1 MKHLEPNKKVNDMR
15 KNKPISLVFISLLV
29 LSTLIIVY
37 TPTVRS
43 GSFTEPTNQYFYGTL
58 SPQVVSEG
66 YEGKSVKFQFS
77 LTSNTTAAHNITK
90 VVVTAPTGWTITA
103 AECNDTWTTSIASP
117 PASVTFTNQTGSAM
131 LSNGTLLLFN
141 ITANVK
147 VGTGTWDITCS
158 EKETE
163 PPTSLGSVTKSVLVT
178 PYFKAEISPSVVKSG
193 DTYTFALKVTH
204 NTTLSSIYMVNI
216 TYPTTGGWSYDDLV
230 SMPEYWVIDSHDTA
244 NGIIV
249 LRGTGGHFIAPGQ
262 SATFSFN
269 MTLGTGASNGTWS
282 VTCINTAMQNATA
295 TLTVAVD
302 DTAPTVSIT
311 SPSAGRVSG
320 AVWINATITEAHLK
334 EWVIKINGTQVTTGT
349 TTTVSYQWNTT
360 SYADASYVINVTA
373 TDVVG
378 NIGFDD
384 VTVEVDNT
392 APQLIEIVLG
402 AFTGGTWSGN
412 YTPIGDVFW
421 VPGTVTGIKINATF
435 SDAGTLS
442 GYVYFN
448 VTAEVFTNN
457 SWVPS
462 APYSISGV
470 NSIPVKINITDDQ
483 GNRYVHTW
491 TVSKDFNAPTTPT
504 YTEYEAICGGMI
516 IKGIN
521 SSDAESGISH
531 YKIYINGTA
540 EQITPAQLSSA
551 TWFASGGNLSSF
563 SGVLV
568 VNLTAYGG
576 SIVNIT
582 ITSVDNANM
591 ESNGTTIIKTIPVGK
606 WHAIQLH
613 KGWNLISLPLVP
625 ANSSIA
631 SVLSL
636 LLKQGVLGSVW
647 HYDAETKMWHSYA
660 PGAPPD
666 LITMVDGKGY
676 FINVTAYN
684 VLIVQ
689 GTEQPLPPATPPVYH
704 VVPGWNL
711 IGYKEIVSENV
722 STYLSG
728 VDYIRV
734 YSFDASTQT
743 YTVLRPSD
751 DMTPGLGYWVAV
763 KTEGWIYP

>member
-1 MKHLEPNKKVNDMR
+1 L
-15 KNKPISLVFISLLV
+15 
-29 LSTLIIVY
+29 T
-37 TPTVRS
+37 
-43 GSFTEPTNQYFYGTL
+43 
-58 SPQVVSEG
+58 PQVVSEG

-77 LTSNTTAAHNITK
+77 LTSNTTASANITS
-90 VVVTAPTGWTITA
+90 VDVTAPTGWTITA
-103 AECNDTWTTSIASP
+103 AECNDTWTASIVSP
-117 PASVTFTNQTGSAM
+117 SASVTFTNKTASAM

-158 EKETE
+158 EAETS
-163 PPTSLGSVTKSVLVT
+163 TSLGSVTESVLVT

-193 DTYTFALKVTH
+193 DTYTFNLKVTH

-216 TYPTTGGWSYDDLV
+216 TYPTTGGWSYKDLV
-230 SMPEYWVIDSHDTA
+230 AMPDYWVIDSHDTA

-249 LRGTGGHFIAPGQ
+249 LEGTGGHFITPGQ

-269 MTLGTGASNGTWS
+269 MTLGPSASDGTWS

-295 TLTVAVD
+295 TLTVDVD
-302 DTAPTVSIT
+302 DTAPTVSIS
-311 SPSAGRVSG
+311 SPSGRISG
-320 AVWINATITEAHLK
+320 VVWINASITEGHLK
-334 EWVIKINGTQVTTGT
+334 EWVIKINGTQVATGT
-349 TTTVSYQWNTT
+349 TAPVSYQWNTT

-378 NIGFDD
+378 NIGSAA

-402 AFTGGTWSGN
+402 AFTDGTWSGN
-412 YTPIGDVFW
+412 YTPIGDTFW
-421 VPGTVTGIKINATF
+421 VPGTITGIKINATF
-435 SDAGTLS
+435 RDTGTLS

-448 VTAEVFTNN
+448 VTAEIFTNN

-462 APYSISGV
+462 APYDISGV

-504 YTEYEAICGGMI
+504 YTEYEVICGGII

-531 YKIYINGTA
+531 YRIYINGTT
-540 EQITPAQLSSA
+540 ERITPAQLSNA

-591 ESNGTTIIKTIPVGK
+591 ESNGTTIIKTIPVGTWYPVVLYPK
-606 WHAIQLH
+606 
-613 KGWNLISLPLVP
+613 WNLVSLPLIP
-625 ANSSIA
+625 NSTSTANIY
-631 SVLSL
+631 SL
-636 LLKQGVLGSVW
+636 ILKHGSAAVQVSYGFDNQAKTW
-647 HYDAETKMWHSYA
+647 IMNPPEITDGNGYWLYITDYD
-660 PGAPPD
+660 
-666 LITMVDGKGY
+666 
-676 FINVTAYN
+676 

-689 GTEQPLPPATPPVYH
+689 GTPHEEYWGRQPVYYVLYKSWNLAGYTETIDRGADWYVSSLQEGTYFRYLFVWDAQNQRWKMVDTNVTSPGTLSPGQGFWILLYEDQTLVPPV
-704 VVPGWNL
+704 P
-711 IGYKEIVSENV
+711 
-722 STYLSG
+722 
-728 VDYIRV
+728 
-734 YSFDASTQT
+734 
-743 YTVLRPSD
+743 
-751 DMTPGLGYWVAV
+751 
-763 KTEGWIYP
+763 